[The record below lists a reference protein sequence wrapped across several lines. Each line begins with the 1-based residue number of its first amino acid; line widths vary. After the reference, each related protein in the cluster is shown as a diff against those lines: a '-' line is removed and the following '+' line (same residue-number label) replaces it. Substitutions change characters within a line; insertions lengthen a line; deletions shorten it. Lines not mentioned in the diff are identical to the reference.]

1 MYIGFQSQKKPEIL
15 STPLGATISRIIDP
29 NDGNY
34 GPYTKKCTQ
43 YIQFQGLHG
52 LLDAM
57 TRLYHK

>member
-29 NDGNY
+29 NDENY

-43 YIQFQGLHG
+43 YILENVHAVSG
-52 LLDAM
+52 APW
-57 TRLYHK
+57 TP